1 MAFTFNFIKETL
13 QHTYILVSLILII
26 LSSQTVSA
34 QDFEYNGLKY
44 TVISEE
50 LKTCKT
56 ADNVWGNPLSY
67 SGDISIPPVAV
78 RSYGNSY
85 TVVEIG
91 YMSFSQCSGINSVTL
106 PSTITLIDKRA
117 FDSCINLTSITIPE
131 SVSEIRDGAFIH
143 CKSLKSINFPQS
155 LSNIPSSVCYD
166 CKALEECRIPENVQ
180 SIGDEAFRDCSSLKS
195 LYIPKSVSEIGERV
209 IMNCSALASLVV
221 NSSNT
226 IFDSR
231 DGCNAVIETNTNNL
245 IMGCSTTV
253 IPSSIE
259 IIGKDAFYG
268 MEVLS
273 GIVFPE
279 SVKEIKNLAFFGC
292 KGLRQIIIPES
303 VIIIEGNVFE
313 DCSSLN
319 EIKVD
324 PANTIYD
331 SHDNCNAII
340 EKLSGTLISACNN
353 SFIPSGVTTIGDR
366 AFDGCSQLDEI
377 IIPET
382 VKKINDYAFSGCS
395 GLKSILLPNSVKEL
409 GIGSFYCC
417 YSLEEIT
424 FSEALTIIPKNAFDL
439 CKSLKVATLP
449 QSITKIE
456 ESAFEYCTNLTE
468 IVLPKNIDSIGLSAF
483 FRCPNIEH
491 IICLSN
497 QPPAIECKYIFDQSV
512 ISKAILET
520 PDPTLYSQ
528 SASWGSFKNIREMSL
543 YSCQSLQLPECI
555 IVDEGESFNIES
567 KITPYYAANQ
577 TLTWSASD
585 SEIVRMGASLLALK
599 PGITKITAKTVD
611 GSNLEASCIVIV
623 KKKGMPF
630 HPTYSFE
637 SDGIFYKIIDQYSD
651 EPKVMISSYGYA
663 GSSQGGDGNLII
675 YGQPVSGAIQIPA
688 TVKDP
693 NGKTYKVKL
702 IDQTAFSTN
711 TRLASIVIDPGVM
724 LDGAVFY
731 GCTGLI
737 EVILPSDITSLP
749 AQLFDGCSML
759 THIKIPQ
766 NVTRIESSCFTACG
780 FAKLPDFPQSVVSAG
795 SNLFSRCP
803 NLREVVVPNHIKVY
817 NGWFDYCDNLETI
830 VFGEDLEE
838 IAYSSLWGCSKIKTI
853 VFSGKKINKIYKDA
867 FNIGYSEINPNL
879 KFYMAEGVDYSEFLP
894 NYSKEQFKSLGH
906 FLETATKEY
915 DGQTPAL
922 SFSSNLPDFNCELA
936 SPKSIDKNA
945 GIHNSQIPVT
955 FSNNNL
961 SFQSTFSASYT
972 ITKAP
977 LAISVGEYNRPYGT
991 DNPEVR
997 VEYSGFKDDE
1007 TADVL
1012 SKQPQIH
1019 IEADK
1024 NSPVGKYTISVTG
1037 AEAQNYSISYEYG
1050 ILTVTKAEQTIEW
1063 VQDFTEVKVGD
1074 EVDLTAV
1081 ASSGLVIEYTSSNSE
1096 VAEIDGSHV
1105 KFLGEGS
1112 VTITAFQVGDD
1123 NYNEAQSLEKEIN
1136 VSLLSSIDTINE
1148 DAVWVN
1154 VEHNKIVIHTHIDNL
1169 DITIYNMNGNID
1181 YRGNDRIISLPRGI
1195 YIVSI
1200 SGKTYKIIL

>member
-56 ADNVWGNPLSY
+56 ADNVWGDPLSY

-91 YMSFSQCSGINSVTL
+91 YMSFSQCSTINSVTL

-131 SVSEIRDGAFIH
+131 SVSEIRHGAFMH

-195 LYIPKSVSEIGERV
+195 LYIPKSVSEIGKRV

-268 MEVLS
+268 MEALS

-279 SVKEIKNLAFFGC
+279 SVKEIKNFAFFGC

-303 VIIIEGNVFE
+303 VISIEGNVFE

-331 SHDNCNAII
+331 SRDNCNAII

-424 FSEALTIIPKNAFDL
+424 FSEALTIIPQNAFDL

-449 QSITKIE
+449 QSITKIG
-456 ESAFEYCTNLTE
+456 ESAFEYCNNLTE

-497 QPPAIECKYIFDQSV
+497 QPPVIECKYIFDQSV

-520 PDPTLYSQ
+520 PYPTLYSQ

-577 TLTWSASD
+577 TLTWSVSD
-585 SEIVRMGASLLALK
+585 SEIVRMGASPLALK

-611 GSNLEASCIVIV
+611 GSNLEASCIVVV

-675 YGQPVSGAIQIPA
+675 YRQPVEGAIKVPA

-702 IDQTAFSTN
+702 IDQTAFAVN
-711 TRLASIVIDPGVM
+711 TRLTSIDIATGVM
-724 LDGAVFY
+724 LDGEVFY
-731 GCTGLI
+731 GCNGLI
-737 EVILPSDITSLP
+737 EVILPSDITALP
-749 AQLFDGCSML
+749 GCLFEGCSML
-759 THIKIPQ
+759 THIEIPQ
-766 NVTRIESSCFTACG
+766 GVTTIGSFCFSSCG
-780 FAKLPDFPQSVVSAG
+780 FSKLPEFPKSVVTIGNYLYSNC
-795 SNLFSRCP
+795 SNLRQ
-803 NLREVVVPNHIKVY
+803 VVVPNQIKVY
-817 NGWFDYCDNLETI
+817 NGWFEDCANLETI

-838 IAYSSLWGCSKIKTI
+838 IGFSTLWGCPKIKTI
-853 VFSGKKINKIYKDA
+853 VFSGNSLKKIYENA
-867 FNIGYSEINPNL
+867 FDIGYHEINPNL
-879 KFYMAEGVDYSEFLP
+879 EFYMAEGVDYSEFLP

-915 DGQTPAL
+915 DGQKPAL

-936 SPKSIDKNA
+936 SPESIDKNA

-955 FSNNNL
+955 FSNEEI
-961 SFQSTFSASYT
+961 SFQSTFSVSFT

-977 LAISVGEYNRPYGT
+977 LTISAMSCSRQYGQGNPEIELVYQGFKNDETAEVLSVQPQIRIDAYKSSPVGEYPITVN
-991 DNPEVR
+991 
-997 VEYSGFKDDE
+997 
-1007 TADVL
+1007 
-1012 SKQPQIH
+1012 
-1019 IEADK
+1019 
-1024 NSPVGKYTISVTG
+1024 G
-1037 AEAQNYSISYEYG
+1037 AEAQNYSIYYEPG

-1112 VTITAFQVGDD
+1112 VTITAIQGGDD

-1169 DITIYNMNGNID
+1169 DITIYNMNGNIV
-1181 YRGNDRIISLPRGI
+1181 YRGKDRIISLPRGI
-1195 YIVSI
+1195 YIVSG
-1200 SGKTYKIIL
+1200 SGKKYKIIL

>member
-1 MAFTFNFIKETL
+1 MAYTFNFIKETL

-44 TVISEE
+44 TVINED

-131 SVSEIRDGAFIH
+131 SVSEIRYGAFMH

-268 MEVLS
+268 MEALS

-303 VIIIEGNVFE
+303 VITIEGNVFE

-331 SHDNCNAII
+331 SRDNCNAII

-382 VKKINDYAFSGCS
+382 VKKINDYAFSGCC

-449 QSITKIE
+449 QYITKIE
-456 ESAFEYCTNLTE
+456 ESAFEYCTKLTE

-577 TLTWSASD
+577 TLTWSVSD
-585 SEIVRMGASLLALK
+585 SEIVRMGVSLLALK

-623 KKKGMPF
+623 KKKGMPL

-688 TVKDP
+688 TVKAP

-702 IDQTAFSTN
+702 IDRTAFSTN

-737 EVILPSDITSLP
+737 EVILPSDITALP

-915 DGQTPAL
+915 DGQNPAL

-1024 NSPVGKYTISVTG
+1024 NSPVGKYPISVTG
-1037 AEAQNYSISYEYG
+1037 AEAQNYSISYEPG

-1096 VAEIDGSHV
+1096 VAEIVGSHV

-1112 VTITAFQVGDD
+1112 VTITAIQRGDD

-1169 DITIYNMNGNID
+1169 DITIYNMNGDID